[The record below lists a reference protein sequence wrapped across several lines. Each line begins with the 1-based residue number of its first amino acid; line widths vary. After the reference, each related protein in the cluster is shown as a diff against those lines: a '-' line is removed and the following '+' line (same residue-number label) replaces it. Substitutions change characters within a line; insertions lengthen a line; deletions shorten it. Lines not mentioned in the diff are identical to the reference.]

1 PMTAFLFSGTKVS
14 YDEKSV
20 EKCLRKP
27 DIDKVLSC
35 CLAVLA
41 TADLTWEHAALE
53 EALRSVPE
61 QMDLK
66 PKVVFQAIRVAVCG
80 NMVSP
85 PLFESLEL
93 LGREQTITRI
103 KAASELLD

>member
-1 PMTAFLFSGTKVS
+1 MTAFLFSGDKVF

-27 DIDKVLSC
+27 GIDKVLTR
-35 CLAVLA
+35 CLDELA
-41 TADLTWEHAALE
+41 NEDMLWQHAELE
-53 EALRSVPE
+53 EALRSLPE
-61 QMDLK
+61 QLDLK
-66 PKVVFQAIRVAVCG
+66 PKVVFQAVRVAVCG

-93 LGREQTITRI
+93 LGRKRTIARI
-103 KAASELLD
+103 KAARNLLL